1 MSRMARR
8 TTKSD
13 AAFGRA
19 EKVLVGGVN
28 SPVRAFCAV
37 GGSPPIV
44 AKASGSRITDIDDNT
59 YIDYV
64 GSYGPAILGHAPE
77 HVVTAINKQV
87 LRGTSYGA
95 PTEVETRLAEAIVAA
110 VDSVEMVR
118 FVSSGTE
125 AGMTAVRLARG
136 ATGRRKIIKCVG
148 CYHGHM
154 DALLVS
160 AGSGATTLGIPSSPG
175 VPPGTVGDTLLVGY
189 NDLAAVEETLASADG
204 QVAAVLLEPVAGNMG
219 VIPPVEGYLQG
230 LRELCSRAET
240 LLIFDEV
247 MTGFRVAYG
256 GAQGLFGVRPDLT
269 VMGKVIGGGMAVGAV
284 GGPREIMKHL
294 APRGPV
300 YQAGTLS
307 GNPVAMSAGLATL
320 EALKAEGF
328 YESLE
333 ATSAALEAGLRD
345 AAAQAGL
352 EEKVCFNR
360 VGSMLCCF
368 FTPGPVCDYAS
379 AMRSD
384 TEAFAAYFQAML
396 DAGVYLPP
404 SQFEAIFVSAAHDEA
419 DIAET
424 VAAARGAFR
433 AAAKL
438 M

>member
-1 MSRMARR
+1 
-8 TTKSD
+8 
-13 AAFGRA
+13 
-19 EKVLVGGVN
+19 VLVGGVN
-28 SPVRAFCAV
+28 SPVRAFSAV
-37 GGSPPIV
+37 GGSPPTI

-64 GSYGPAILGHAPE
+64 GSYGPAILGHAAE
-77 HVVTAINKQV
+77 HVVTAVNKQV

-95 PTEVETRLAEAIVAA
+95 PTEAETRLAEAVAAA
-110 VDSVEMVR
+110 VDSVEVVR

-125 AGMTAVRLARG
+125 ANMTAVRLARG
-136 ATGRRKIIKCVG
+136 VTGRQKIIKCVG

-160 AGSGATTLGIPSSPG
+160 AGSGATTLGTPSSPG

-189 NDLAAVEETLASADG
+189 NDLAAVEEALASADG
-204 QVAAVLLEPVAGNMG
+204 QVAAMLLEPVAGNMG
-219 VIPPVEGYLQG
+219 VIPPGEGYLQG
-230 LRELCSRAET
+230 LADLCGRAGA

-269 VMGKVIGGGMAVGAV
+269 VMGKVIGGGMPVGAV
-284 GGPREIMKHL
+284 GGPREIMRCL
-294 APRGPV
+294 SPEGPV

-307 GNPVAMSAGLATL
+307 GNPVAMWAGLATL

-345 AAAQAGL
+345 AAARAGL
-352 EEKVCFNR
+352 EKKVCFNR

-379 AMRSD
+379 ATRAD
-384 TEAFAAYFQAML
+384 TGAFAAYFQAML

-424 VAAARGAFR
+424 VAAARGAFE